1 MNRFSTIKLWLQLSI
16 VMGIAVVVRGIYWL
30 VTPAANAGDSHM
42 FLDIAQAILRGEIA
56 TALEFPFHIT
66 YSLLLVP
73 GFIIPGGLAWYIPLL
88 HIVLSAI
95 ASVLLYLISRE
106 ITSDH
111 RVHALTAITGIC
123 YPHLLWWMKYILT
136 EVVFIPILAAFIYL
150 TIKLLQKS
158 SNLAWAL
165 WPLFA
170 VLLLFTR
177 PVSLLVLM
185 VSVVSLLA
193 ALMRRKFPQRW
204 LSITIALV
212 VVGVILGVGS
222 ISIPAINQR
231 LLNLPTV
238 AQSLWLSTR
247 MVSGTYEDYYEKAA
261 LPPEVIQKTP
271 AEQSEYKI
279 DNALDFIR
287 TQPLQYGLMAVKR
300 FFNYYFPWTYP
311 QWSLRHRIFDA
322 VLSLSLTL
330 AALASFE
337 APANKQLMLF
347 LIACVLALGV
357 TTAFSQID
365 TDGRYRLPAEALII
379 PVSSVGMIYM
389 LEKIF
394 RFEKWAY

>member
-73 GFIIPGGLAWYIPLL
+73 GFIIPGGLAWYIPLM

-177 PVSLLVLM
+177 PVSLLVL
-185 VSVVSLLA
+185 VVSGVALSA
-193 ALMRRKFPQRW
+193 AVMRRNFPRGW
-204 LSITIALV
+204 FSITSSLV
-212 VVGVILGVGS
+212 AIGAIIGIGL
-222 ISIPAINQR
+222 ISVPAVNQR
-231 LLNLPTV
+231 ILHLPTIV
-238 AQSLWLSTR
+238 QSLWLSTH
-247 MVSGTYEDYYEKAA
+247 MVSGTFEDYYGKAS
-261 LPPEVIQKTP
+261 LPPEVAGQP
-271 AEQSEYKI
+271 LAEQSEFKI
-279 DNALDFIR
+279 NYALDFIR
-287 TQPLQYGLMAVKR
+287 TQPLQYGAMAVRR
-300 FFNYYFPWTYP
+300 FFNYYYPWIHP
-311 QWSLRHRIFDA
+311 QWSLRHRVFDA
-322 VLSLSLTL
+322 VLSLGLTISAIASLK
-330 AALASFE
+330 
-337 APANKQLMLF
+337 APANKELILF
-347 LIACVLALGV
+347 LVACVLALGV

-365 TDGRYRLPAEALII
+365 TDGRYRLPAEVLIM
-379 PVSSVGMIYM
+379 PVASTGAVYLLG
-389 LEKIF
+389 KT
-394 RFEKWAY
+394 